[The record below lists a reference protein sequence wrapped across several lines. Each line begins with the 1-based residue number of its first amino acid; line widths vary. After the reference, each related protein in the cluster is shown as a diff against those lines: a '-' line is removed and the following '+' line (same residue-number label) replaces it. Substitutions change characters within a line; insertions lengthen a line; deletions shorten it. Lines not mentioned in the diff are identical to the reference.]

1 MAPKF
6 KTVGTSS
13 TSPTD
18 NKKRKEVQVKVPKT
32 ENIMFIGS
40 ELHYDSFWLKMM
52 FIAAA
57 YAKVKDLRFATKK
70 TVAYVDNGYTRAE
83 KLTLDS
89 LRDKYGF
96 EIVKIASSADVIAL
110 LNKDRDECKLQDV
123 AFFSHGV
130 VGRITLNYH
139 EDENEI
145 PFGLNNFTSVRKDAF
160 MSSGRIYSYACRTG
174 VAVEDYKLGFKAE
187 ADAKP
192 EISLAQ
198 KMADYFDIEVHAFLR
213 RSFYGNVLRAKS
225 QSDFISS
232 TLKTERAT
240 KDGSIIDI
248 PPDHE
253 ALPHPGLADGWNPA
267 SGPKRE
273 GTDNYALWRKG
284 GGLAL
289 PVAADSPE
297 GLPTEMRVFKAK
309 K

>member
-1 MAPKF
+1 MKKA
-6 KTVGTSS
+6 GTSNA
-13 TSPTD
+13 SPTD
-18 NKKRKEVQVKVPKT
+18 IKKGKEIAVKVPQT
-32 ENIMFIGS
+32 ENIIFIGS
-40 ELHYDSFWLKMM
+40 EVHYNSFWLKMM

-123 AFFSHGV
+123 AFFSHGI
-130 VGRITLNYH
+130 VGHIALNYGQQGKI
-139 EDENEI
+139 I
-145 PFGLNNFTSVRKDAF
+145 PFGVDNFTSVRKDAF

-174 VAVEDYKLGFKAE
+174 VAVEDYKRGFKAE

-253 ALPHPGLADGWNPA
+253 ALPHPGLADSWNPA

-273 GTDNYALWRKG
+273 GSDNYALWRKG
-284 GGLAL
+284 GGLEL
-289 PVAADSPE
+289 PVEADKPA
-297 GLPTEMRVFKAK
+297 GLPIEMRVFKAK
-309 K
+309 T

>member
-6 KTVGTSS
+6 KKVGASVA
-13 TSPTD
+13 SPID
-18 NKKRKEVQVKVPKT
+18 NKKRKEVQVKVPRT
-32 ENIMFIGS
+32 ENIIFIGS
-40 ELHYDSFWLKMM
+40 EVHYNSFWLKMM

-57 YAKVKDLRFATKK
+57 YAKVKHLRFATKK

-123 AFFSHGV
+123 AFFSHGI
-130 VGRITLNYH
+130 VGDVELNYKG
-139 EDENEI
+139 NNRI
-145 PFGLNNFTSVRKDAF
+145 NFGVSNFASVSKTAF
-160 MSSGRIYSYACRTG
+160 LSSGRIYSYACRTG
-174 VAVEDYKLGFKAE
+174 VGVDDVMTGFKSE
-187 ADAKP
+187 SEAKP

-284 GGLAL
+284 GGLVL
-289 PVAADSPE
+289 PVAADTPT
-297 GLPTEMRVFKAK
+297 GLPTEMRIFKAK